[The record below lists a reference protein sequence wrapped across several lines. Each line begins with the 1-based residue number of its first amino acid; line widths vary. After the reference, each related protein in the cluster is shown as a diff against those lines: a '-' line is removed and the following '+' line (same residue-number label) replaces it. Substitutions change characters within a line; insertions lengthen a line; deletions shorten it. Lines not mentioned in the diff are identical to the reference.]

1 MTPSLGAAAAA
12 PGRPVPECPPV
23 TSVAE
28 APPETAVVVTV
39 APAFCDAAAAIAGGL
54 VPYRLSVAKYE
65 EIVHLGILGPG
76 DKVEL
81 LHGML
86 ASKMGTHTPHAF
98 ATTTLM
104 FLLYDRCRAS
114 WCVRSQQPVIV
125 PDDSMPE
132 PDVSVAPGSQR
143 DYLKRHPTA
152 EQTALVV
159 EVSDS
164 SLRLDL
170 GGKLALYAAAL
181 IPEYWVVDLPGQK
194 LHVHTLPYGGER
206 PGYRNVAVLGIGDE
220 VPLTLRGESFGTLR
234 VADFLPPLNNPGD
247 SS

>member
-1 MTPSLGAAAAA
+1 M
-12 PGRPVPECPPV
+12 

-28 APPETAVVVTV
+28 APPETATVTSDAVAAVV
-39 APAFCDAAAAIAGGL
+39 GGL
-54 VPYRLSVAKYE
+54 VPYRLTVAKYE
-65 EIVHLGILGPG
+65 EMARLGVLGPG

-86 ASKMGTHTPHAF
+86 ASKITTHTPHTF

-104 FLLYDRCRAS
+104 FILYDRCRAS
-114 WCVRSQQPVIV
+114 WCIRSQQPVIV

-132 PDVSVAPGSQR
+132 PDVSVAPGSLG
-143 DYLKRHPTA
+143 DYLERHPTA
-152 EQTALVV
+152 AQTVLVV

-170 GGKLALYAAAL
+170 GVKLALYAAAL
-181 IPEYWVVDLPGQK
+181 IPEYWVVDLPNGK
-194 LHVHTLPYGGER
+194 LHVHTLPRGGKK
-206 PGYRNVAVLGIGDE
+206 PGYGSVSALGLDDE
-220 VPLTLRGESFGTLR
+220 VPLTLRGESFGAIR
-234 VADFLPPLNNPGD
+234 VGDFVPPLPSQGV

>member
-1 MTPSLGAAAAA
+1 M
-12 PGRPVPECPPV
+12 

-28 APPETAVVVTV
+28 APPVTGLVVPVVTA
-39 APAFCDAAAAIAGGL
+39 APALDDAAAAIAGGL
-54 VPYRLSVAKYE
+54 VPYRLTVAKYE
-65 EIVHLGILGPG
+65 EIARLGILGPG

-86 ASKMGTHTPHAF
+86 AAKMGTHTPHSF

-125 PDDSMPE
+125 LDDSMPE
-132 PDVSVAPGSQR
+132 PDVSVAPGSQG
-143 DYLKRHPTA
+143 DYLKRHFTA

-170 GGKLALYAAAL
+170 GVKLALYAAAL
-181 IPEYWVVDLPGQK
+181 IPEYWVVDVANGK
-194 LHVHTLPYGGER
+194 LHVHTFPFGGAK
-206 PGYRNVAVLGIGDE
+206 PGYRGVTVLGIGDE
-220 VPLTLRGESFGTLR
+220 VPLTLRGEAFGTLR
-234 VADFLPPLNNPGD
+234 VGDFLPPVSNPGV

>member
-1 MTPSLGAAAAA
+1 M
-12 PGRPVPECPPV
+12 

-28 APPETAVVVTV
+28 APPETAVVVIAA
-39 APAFCDAAAAIAGGL
+39 APAFGDAAAAIAGGL

-65 EIVHLGILGPG
+65 EMVHLGVLGPG

-86 ASKMGTHTPHAF
+86 AAKMGTHTPHSF
-98 ATTTLM
+98 ATSTLM
-104 FLLYDRCRAS
+104 FLLYDRCRAT

-132 PDVSVAPGSQR
+132 PDVSVSPGSQS
-143 DYLKRHPTA
+143 DYLERHPTA

-170 GGKLALYAAAL
+170 GVKLALYAAAL
-181 IPEYWVVDLPGQK
+181 IAEYWVVDLPGQR
-194 LHVHTLPYGGER
+194 LHVHTLPRGGKA
-206 PGYRNVAVLGIGDE
+206 PGYLSVAVLGIGDE

-234 VADFLPPLNNPGD
+234 VGDVLPPVTNPGV

>member
-1 MTPSLGAAAAA
+1 M
-12 PGRPVPECPPV
+12 

-28 APPETAVVVTV
+28 APPETAVVVIAA
-39 APAFCDAAAAIAGGL
+39 APAFGDAAAAIAGGL

-65 EIVHLGILGPG
+65 EIARLGILGPG

-86 ASKMGTHTPHAF
+86 ARKMPIHTPHAF
-98 ATTTLM
+98 ATVRLDRTLES
-104 FLLYDRCRAS
+104 LCGRT
-114 WCVRSQQPVIV
+114 WCVRSQQPVGV
-125 PDDSMPE
+125 SDDSMPE
-132 PDVSVAPGSQR
+132 PDVSVAQGSLD
-143 DYLKRHPTA
+143 DYLERHPTA
-152 EQTALVV
+152 AQTVLVV

-170 GGKLALYAAAL
+170 GVKLALYAAAL
-181 IPEYWVVDLPGQK
+181 IAEYWVVDLPGQR
-194 LHVHTLPYGGER
+194 LHVHTLPRGGKA
-206 PGYRNVAVLGIGDE
+206 PGYLSVAVLGIGDE

-234 VADFLPPLNNPGD
+234 VGDFLPPVTNPGV

>member
-1 MTPSLGAAAAA
+1 MN
-12 PGRPVPECPPV
+12 
-23 TSVAE
+23 SVAE
-28 APPETAVVVTV
+28 APPETAPVVTA
-39 APAFCDAAAAIAGGL
+39 APAFGDAAAAIAGGL

-65 EIVHLGILGPG
+65 EIARLGILGPG

-86 ASKMGTHTPHAF
+86 ACKMPIHTPHTF

-114 WCVRSQQPVIV
+114 WCVRSQQPVGV
-125 PDDSMPE
+125 SDDSMPE
-132 PDVSVAPGSQR
+132 PDVSVAQGSLLN
-143 DYLKRHPTA
+143 YLEHHPTA
-152 EQTALVV
+152 EQAVLVV

-170 GGKLALYAAAL
+170 GVKLALYAAAL
-181 IPEYWVVDLPGQK
+181 IPEYWVVDLVNSQ
-194 LHVHTLPYGGER
+194 LHVHTLPRGGANS
-206 PGYRNVAVLGIGDE
+206 GYRGVTVLGIGDE
-220 VPLTLRGESFGTLR
+220 VPLTLRGEAFGAIR
-234 VADFLPPLNNPGD
+234 VGDFLPPVPRQGV